1 MVATTFAADTPLV
14 VTGLVATKGVAGN
27 WLWWNFVMSGMLTVF
42 FFARLWRRAN
52 VMTDVELAEVRYSG
66 KPAAFLR
73 GFRALY
79 LAIPINLII
88 LGWVTRAMIKILT
101 ISLGLHPV
109 DIAGMTVSGEVIAVG
124 ICFLITVAYAVAAG
138 MWAVL
143 WTDLVQFMIKMTAV
157 IILAVYAVRA
167 VGGID
172 LMKVKLA
179 AHFGSEKA
187 ALSVLPV
194 SVGPLGLHAYAWMP
208 LLTLGVYLS
217 VQWWAAWYPGAE
229 PGGGG
234 YIAQR
239 IFSAKTERDGV
250 LATLFFNIAHYALRP
265 WPWIV
270 TGLATVIFYPDL
282 QDKEAGYVQAFVDL
296 LPTPWRGFMLAGFA
310 AAYMSTVGTH
320 LNWGASYLV
329 NDVYKRFMKTTRTQ
343 KHYVAVSRA
352 TTVLLFLASIAV
364 TSQLSSVEKAWE
376 LLLALGAGTGLVLI
390 LRWYWWRINAWSEIS
405 AMTASFVVSVLSF
418 IYVEADVRRGRSK
431 RDRDDHAAH
440 RRDQHNRMGRGHVHH
455 ETPNR
460 TRSSTRSI
468 CACAR
473 AESAGRACRGA
484 SASAWNQRRAVR
496 SRGRTGSPESSPCT
510 RRCSASG
517 KLFSATPAP
526 VSRCSPSLRRASTG
540 SRVRSGMN
548 NHRRRPLRRTLR
560 GHDHRELHCLLRLYR
575 DPTLV
580 APERVEGAARP
591 ADRDRLT
598 AQVGRGHAQF
608 VVAPHGV
615 LQRDGRGALGVV
627 LLARSESGAVDAA
640 FRARRGRDRR
650 CRVLRSRMHAPAV
663 GRDELEIDRR
673 DGDRENPRAEPVGL
687 SRSTCLGRAWGF
699 VSAFH
704 ASAALACQ
712 DAETEH
718 DSEPDPR
725 APEQPFSLRFD
736 FHWCIYYGVV
746 QGSAR

>member
-1 MVATTFAADTPLV
+1 MHITAVDWSIVAAYFALSTGIGLWFTKRGGESLDQYFLSGRQVPWWLAGAAMVATTFAADTPLV

-42 FFARLWRRAN
+42 FFARLWRRAK

-73 GFRALY
+73 GFRAVY

-101 ISLGLHPV
+101 ISLGLQDV
-109 DIAGMTVSGEVIAVG
+109 TVAGFTVSGEVIAVG
-124 ICFLITVAYAVAAG
+124 ICFMITVAYAVAAG

-143 WTDLVQFMIKMTAV
+143 WTDLVQFIIKMTAV
-157 IILAVYAVRA
+157 IILAVFSVRA

-172 LMKVKLA
+172 VMKLKLA

-270 TGLATVIFYPDL
+270 TGLATVILYPEL
-282 QDKEAGYVQAFVDL
+282 KDKEAGYVQAFVDL

-329 NDVYKRFMKTTRTQ
+329 NDVYKRFLKKDATQ

-352 TTVLLFLASIAV
+352 TTILLFLSSIAV
-364 TSQLSSVEKAWE
+364 TSKLSSVEKAWE

-405 AMTASFVVSVLSF
+405 AMTASFVVSVLGFIFIKPKFGPDDPNAAATIMIVTVVVSTIVWVAVTFLTAPESDEKLDSF
-418 IYVEADVRRGRSK
+418 YQRVRPGGPGWVKVSTRLGYGRE
-431 RDRDDHAAH
+431 
-440 RRDQHNRMGRGHVHH
+440 
-455 ETPNR
+455 ETP
-460 TRSSTRSI
+460 
-468 CACAR
+468 
-473 AESAGRACRGA
+473 G
-484 SASAWNQRRAVR
+484 
-496 SRGRTGSPESSPCT
+496 
-510 RRCSASG
+510 
-517 KLFSATPAP
+517 
-526 VSRCSPSLRRASTG
+526 
-540 SRVRSGMN
+540 
-548 NHRRRPLRRTLR
+548 
-560 GHDHRELHCLLRLYR
+560 
-575 DPTLV
+575 
-580 APERVEGAARP
+580 
-591 ADRDRLT
+591 
-598 AQVGRGHAQF
+598 
-608 VVAPHGV
+608 
-615 LQRDGRGALGVV
+615 GALAWTNWIAGIVAV
-627 LLARSESGAVDAA
+627 YASLFGIGKIVFGYTTTGIVMLAVAVAA
-640 FRARRGRDRR
+640 FYW
-650 CRVLRSRMHAPAV
+650 
-663 GRDELEIDRR
+663 I
-673 DGDRENPRAEPVGL
+673 
-687 SRSTCLGRAWGF
+687 SRSFQNEKQFAGT
-699 VSAFH
+699 
-704 ASAALACQ
+704 
-712 DAETEH
+712 D
-718 DSEPDPR
+718 
-725 APEQPFSLRFD
+725 
-736 FHWCIYYGVV
+736 
-746 QGSAR
+746 